1 MAHARQVFFQLLV
14 VDGAF
19 IVQVI
24 VQRRVLHFLA
34 VDRQA
39 LVFIGDF
46 ITGHAD
52 HALDIVLRHIFR
64 VLEHH
69 HVAAL
74 RIVDFNDAL
83 VDDRQTDAISELVN
97 QDQIA
102 HQQGRHHRARRDLEW
117 LVQERAQAEHE
128 GDDGEEAARI
138 LDPGGLAQQGC
149 LDGGAAAARIGLD
162 AFGRQPG
169 LARVEL
175 GQGAVGRLA
184 ALLGQVEHVQAPDQ
198 ARQHHQH
205 EQD

>member
-1 MAHARQVFFQLLV
+1 MAHARQIFFQLLV
-14 VDGAF
+14 IHSAF
-19 IVQVI
+19 VI
-24 VQRRVLHFLA
+24 EVVVQRRVPHFLA

-52 HALDIVLRHIFR
+52 HPLDIVLRHIFR

-69 HVAAL
+69 HVTAL

-83 VDDRQTDAISELVN
+83 VDDRQTDAIGELVD

-117 LVQERAQAEHE
+117 LVQERAQAEHQ

-138 LDPGGLAQQGC
+138 LDPGRLAQQRC
-149 LDGGAAAARIGLD
+149 LNGRAAAARIGLD
-162 AFGRQPG
+162 ALSGQLG
-169 LARVEL
+169 LARIEIS
-175 GQGAVGRLA
+175 QGAVGRLA
-184 ALLGQVEHVQAPDQ
+184 ALLGQIKHIQAPDQ